1 MGHRQTELA
10 SGPRSPIRILLV
22 VAGIALSQFSLY
34 GPSLIGQK
42 ILLPLDILA
51 QPDVYIPRTP
61 EVAKII
67 AQNRTLTDLIYVFE
81 PSRRFAISE
90 LRAGRLPMWAPYQF
104 AGVPFIWPK
113 FSPFLAFECVA
124 ESPVILAWAQ
134 LVAALVAGIGAY
146 LFFRQA
152 LGVSFWPA
160 AIGAWCYPL
169 TGFFIFWQGYPTS
182 LPVCWLPWIILAVHQ
197 TVRSAGPLI
206 NTPLQ
211 RGEEE

>member
-1 MGHRQTELA
+1 MVDGPAKMTSKPGKLA
-10 SGPRSPIRILLV
+10 RAVLLV
-22 VAGIALSQFSLY
+22 SGITLGQLILY
-34 GPSLIGQK
+34 GPSLAGQR

-51 QPDVYIPRTP
+51 QADVFIPRTP
-61 EVAKII
+61 ETSKII

-113 FSPFLAFECVA
+113 FSPFLAFECVT

-146 LFFRQA
+146 LFFRRA
-152 LGVSFWPA
+152 VGVSFWPA

-169 TGFFIFWQGYPTS
+169 TGFFIFDEGHCDEHSIRQGS
-182 LPVCWLPWIILAVHQ
+182 D
-197 TVRSAGPLI
+197 G
-206 NTPLQ
+206 
-211 RGEEE
+211 